1 LGKLTKIKDFLPH
14 AEARRRGGREK
25 EEKLCYKNSKLLSAS
40 GASLREISPNF
51 NINKMH
57 LLTPILA
64 QTDIDEV
71 LGSGA
76 ITARSIA
83 ESWDNQWLDLLQNNT
98 TNNLYGALTS
108 LGVFFAV
115 GTLLFFMLQ
124 WLKDLIYNDYGRPIS
139 ALIWP
144 FIVVILLNNT
154 GSGSILSNLTLGVRN
169 LINTVNQQVVST
181 ANAEQVYQQALNMS
195 VAEEVAGS
203 LLRPCQSLTGE
214 QQTQCFVKANDKL
227 TILWQEYRNLYGNKA
242 WIDRLESKVNYIAYG
257 TGPVSEASFN
267 ALLGSTIQTGIK
279 NFLVSLQ
286 YAFQNLIE
294 ATMLL
299 IAALGPLA
307 VGGSLLP
314 VAGKPIFA
322 WLTGFLSIGISKF
335 SFNIIAVLTAAVIV
349 NGPGQDVNV
358 DPDLMWF
365 MIFLGVL
372 APVLSLLVA
381 AAGGF
386 AVFNAISNTSEL
398 VKERI

>member
-1 LGKLTKIKDFLPH
+1 MKDIFPTFLLQI
-14 AEARRRGGREK
+14 GI
-25 EEKLCYKNSKLLSAS
+25 NDVLSN
-40 GASLREISPNF
+40 GA
-51 NINKMH
+51 
-57 LLTPILA
+57 T
-64 QTDIDEV
+64 
-71 LGSGA
+71 
-76 ITARSIA
+76 TATSIA
-83 ESWDNQWLDLLQNNT
+83 EGWDKQWVDLLQNDT
-98 TNNLYGALTS
+98 INNLYGALTN

-124 WLKDLIYNDYGRPIS
+124 WLRDVINSDYSRPIS

-144 FIVVILLNNT
+144 FVVVILLTN
-154 GSGSILSNLTLGVRN
+154 SGNGTVLSNLTLGVRN
-169 LINTVNQQVVST
+169 FLNTVNQQVVTT
-181 ANAEQVYQQALNMS
+181 ADANQTYQQALNMT
-195 VAEEVAGS
+195 VGEDIAGS

-214 QQTQCFVKANDKL
+214 QQNQCFVKAKEKAD
-227 TILWQEYRNLYGNKA
+227 TLWQEYRNLYGDKP
-242 WIDRLESKVNYIAYG
+242 WIDRLENKVNNITYNTASI
-257 TGPVSEASFN
+257 SENSFDSF
-267 ALLGSTIQTGIK
+267 LGSTVQVSIK

-322 WLTGFLSIGISKF
+322 WLTGFLSVGISKI

-349 NGPGQDVNV
+349 NGPGQDINA

-365 MIFLGVL
+365 IIFLGIL
-372 APVLSLLVA
+372 APIVSLFVA

-386 AVFNAISNTSEL
+386 AVFSAISNTASW
-398 VKERI
+398 VRERV